1 MVEPPREHYVDE
13 LRSNSRSNSH
23 RSSPFTVRATDPTTS
38 VNLTSS
44 FSSNSRPFAD
54 DSSGYLDL
62 ASDQQSVNT
71 SRLHLENQLLQSM
84 RSLDLSPRD
93 HAVSNEIPCLFETR
107 DPESV
112 SPAALPQEKQFFIL
126 SSAGKPIFSM
136 HGKDELVMGLM
147 GIINTVTDYFKV
159 HGTKFR
165 SMTNSGENCVKQK
178 LVFLDKSP
186 ILLMAFSSREESVN
200 DLSQQLDFLYSYL
213 ICTLSRRQLTRLFSK
228 RENFDLRHFLTNTD
242 FENLTHICE
251 SIANGFNPDFLL
263 GALRCLTMR
272 KSTRQA
278 LHTAM
283 LTHVQSAEAA
293 NERGTVLYG
302 LIVAPGG
309 QLCAVL
315 RPRGHTL
322 HTTDLHLLFSLIFNQ
337 FQGLQDDQELWLP
350 ICFPKFNSS
359 GFLHCFIRRLPPQ
372 LTSRSQNRDAPES
385 EIQNTHSEAQ
395 PEEAIVPPSPTPALV
410 LISAQKESFFELKKI
425 GQKIVDDLVSKSLL
439 EHIATASKFG
449 FTMADIPAKFVH
461 HFIYKSKKHVQYV
474 MPRLQELDLYNND
487 PYDDRTNTFTAKHGD
502 GESEEDD
509 ADNHKREKHKNYLYK
524 LMRTYTHIRNNVID
538 QNGTPLNRSVLSFVQ
553 WSSDGLPISGLP
565 HGEIVD
571 VLCLA
576 WLTPTFELFL
586 ICNNGASDRNAVLKS
601 AKAIVDWCRKNE
613 DRLFVK
619 NGAIF

>member
-1 MVEPPREHYVDE
+1 MVETPNENYVDK
-13 LRSNSRSNSH
+13 LRAPERLSSGSNSH
-23 RSSPFTVRATDPTTS
+23 QSSPFIIRATTDPTTS

-44 FSSNSRPFAD
+44 FSSASRPFAD
-54 DSSGYLDL
+54 DASVYMDL
-62 ASDQQSVNT
+62 ASEQQSVST
-71 SRLHLENQLLQSM
+71 SRRHLEHQLLQSM
-84 RSLDLSPRD
+84 RSLDLSPRG
-93 HAVSNEIPCLFETR
+93 HAVSNEIPSLFETR
-107 DPESV
+107 DPDNESQG
-112 SPAALPQEKQFFIL
+112 PLPQEKQFFIL

-147 GIINTVTDYFKV
+147 GIIHTVANYFKV
-159 HGTKFR
+159 HDTKIH
-165 SMTNSGENCVKQK
+165 SITNSGGGCIKQN
-178 LVFLDKSP
+178 LVFIDKNP
-186 ILLMAFSSREESVN
+186 ILLMAVSSREESLN

-213 ICTLSRRQLTRLFSK
+213 ICTLSRRQLTRLFTK

-278 LHTAM
+278 VHTAM
-283 LTHVQSAEAA
+283 LTHVQHAEVAS
-293 NERGTVLYG
+293 ERGTVLYG

-337 FQGLQDDQELWLP
+337 YQGLQDDQELWLP

-359 GFLHCFIRRLPPQ
+359 GFLHCFIRRLPPH
-372 LTSRSQNRDAPES
+372 LTRTSPDLTAAGSETPLEDNREVS
-385 EIQNTHSEAQ
+385 S
-395 PEEAIVPPSPTPALV
+395 STPALV

-425 GQKIVDDLVSKSLL
+425 GQQIVDDLVSKSLL
-439 EHIATASKFG
+439 EQIERASKFG

-474 MPRLQELDLYNND
+474 MPRLEELDLYNND
-487 PYDDRTNTFTAKHGD
+487 PYDDRTSTFTANYRD
-502 GESEEDD
+502 DQGEYERPDS
-509 ADNHKREKHKNYLYK
+509 HKREKHKVYLYK

-538 QNGTPLNRSVLSFVQ
+538 QNGAPLNRSVLSFIQ
-553 WSSDGLPISGLP
+553 WSSDGLPMNGLP
-565 HGEIVD
+565 HGEVVD

-586 ICNNGASDRNAVLKS
+586 ICNNGASDRNAVLRS
-601 AKAIVDWCRKNE
+601 AKAIVDWCRRNE